1 MSTNYYNPLA
11 IIDVSALSEKGQQQV
26 NDFID
31 YLRPRYCAIKDG
43 ELTKE
48 EVARHYLEMESS
60 YTDGAKARISTLTD
74 GLGISKGY
82 LSKIRS
88 ARKLLERYSLD
99 RTASNWI
106 DEHPVS
112 CQYLMGK
119 VSHNDLYKKLMTGTH
134 FTRSELEII
143 IKNNKEEAASQPAD
157 ETKADFQLQQERYAE
172 MVEDESYKYITN
184 SKFAQ
189 TFMAG
194 TTNSAIAACMEKVSR
209 LTTCDEKRE
218 KQLLHLMAL
227 CEEALRLPRYYQTN
241 TRCLR

>member
-1 MSTNYYNPLA
+1 M
-11 IIDVSALSEKGQQQV
+11 
-26 NDFID
+26 
-31 YLRPRYCAIKDG
+31 
-43 ELTKE
+43 
-48 EVARHYLEMESS
+48 
-60 YTDGAKARISTLTD
+60 
-74 GLGISKGY
+74 
-82 LSKIRS
+82 
-88 ARKLLERYSLD
+88 
-99 RTASNWI
+99 
-106 DEHPVS
+106 PVS
-112 CQYLMGK
+112 NPGIYNLLTTFNNLTCC
-119 VSHNDLYKKLMTGTH
+119 
-134 FTRSELEII
+134 F